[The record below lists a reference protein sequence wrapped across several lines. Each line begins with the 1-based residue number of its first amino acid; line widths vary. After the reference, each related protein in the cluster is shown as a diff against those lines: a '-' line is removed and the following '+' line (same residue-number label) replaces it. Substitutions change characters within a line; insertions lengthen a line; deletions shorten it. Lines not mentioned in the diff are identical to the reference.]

1 MLKNRNVALS
11 YLVVRASRTTN
22 EKRSTPEAVTR
33 AAMRTGLTVLPPPPS
48 PEMQQ
53 QKNMS
58 TSLEY

>member
-1 MLKNRNVALS
+1 MLKNRNVAHS

-48 PEMQQ
+48 PEM
-53 QKNMS
+53 
-58 TSLEY
+58 